1 MDCIWSDHVFLW
13 SCQSLPFNW
22 SIWPIYIKFLRR
34 QDFYLSF
41 TTYFYVIYLFALQYL
56 HYWVSL
62 VAQPQR
68 TRLPVQEMRVGSL
81 GCEDPLEKE
90 MASHSSIPAWEI
102 PWTDKPGELQSM
114 CHERVGHD
122 LATKQL
128 PNYCVKYFQVNCFIL
143 LSFLSIFFPPSSSL
157 LSFRNFHHV
166 YVDKLVDVSQVFEPV
181 FIIFFLFIHYSFS
194 FLLHRL
200 DCLSLCPD
208 SWILSSA
215 CSRLMLSPSGEF
227 FIVVIILS
235 KTRV

>member
-1 MDCIWSDHVFLW
+1 MDSIWSDHVFCDPANLCLLIGA
-13 SCQSLPFNW
+13 SDPFTLNSSEDRIFICHSLPIFMSYIFLHF
-22 SIWPIYIKFLRR
+22 SISITGFPWWLSHKEPACQCRR
-34 QDFYLSF
+34 CGL
-41 TTYFYVIYLFALQYL
+41 
-56 HYWVSL
+56 
-62 VAQPQR
+62 
-68 TRLPVQEMRVGSL
+68 VGSL

-200 DCLSLCPD
+200 DRLSLCPD
-208 SWILSSA
+208 S
-215 CSRLMLSPSGEF
+215 
-227 FIVVIILS
+227 
-235 KTRV
+235 